1 MAQTG
6 VEALTGSWTYRSFHN
21 NPTFRLKEDC
31 KVCEDFRKLLFAQA
45 ELVIDDVA
53 PGDFSGRLIFPDRSE
68 MALVG
73 TSRVGDPFTIRFQGR
88 GVTPGIEDWVYDYV
102 GYLVPVW
109 PNGVKRRPAITG
121 SVVRTEPH
129 GGGAEAGY
137 VASWIAVRKD

>member
-6 VEALTGSWTYRSFHN
+6 VEALTGRWTYRSFHN
-21 NPTFRLKEDC
+21 NPTFRMKDC
-31 KVCEDFRKLLFAQA
+31 RQCGDVRRELIFGEA
-45 ELVIDDVA
+45 ELVMDDVA

-102 GYLVPVW
+102 GYLAPVW
-109 PNGVKRRPAITG
+109 PNGVGQVPAIVG
-121 SVVRTEPH
+121 SIVRSAPH
-129 GGGAEAGY
+129 NGNPAGV
-137 VASWIAVRKD
+137 VASWIAVKQD

>member
-1 MAQTG
+1 MDQT
-6 VEALTGSWTYRSFHN
+6 VAAPLVGSWTYRSFHN
-21 NPTFRLKEDC
+21 NPTFCLEEDC
-31 KVCEDFRKLLFAQA
+31 KVCEDFRDLLFAQA
-45 ELVIDDVA
+45 DLEIDDFA
-53 PGDFSGRLIFPDRSE
+53 PGEFRGRLVFEEESE

-88 GVTPGIEDWVYDYV
+88 GVTPGIEDWVYDCV
-102 GYLVPVW
+102 GYLVPDW
-109 PNGVKRRPAITG
+109 PNGVKQRPAITG